1 MTTDKKQ
8 FTLRLREDIHDKI
21 KVIAEKNRRSLT
33 MQIEY
38 VLEQYILEFEKKN
51 GKDKDPH

>member
-1 MTTDKKQ
+1 MSTEKRQ

-21 KVIAEKNRRSLT
+21 KLIAEENRRSLT

-38 VLEQYILEFEKKN
+38 VLEKYIKEYEN
-51 GKDKDPH
+51 DKDPQ